1 MGAVRPRLPGLPGL
15 RVAHLADRRRRPG
28 RGPGTAGGRPLA
40 ATWLCRRRAPAEV
53 PGRAGRD
60 LRGPGPDDDQ
70 LGAGPRRAGP
80 HARPPRHQPRQ
91 AALRHR
97 RRRAPLRHR
106 PGERRPAA
114 GPHHVRTTGTDP
126 MSTPSAPTTPRQVA
140 DAYVDAVC
148 DLDPI
153 IATSLGTRP
162 GDDRLPDTSP
172 AGLEAEAQLLRSTL
186 AELDRVL
193 AEDPALDDDPIE
205 RRCARL
211 LRERLTA
218 ALDLHEAGEDLRA
231 VSNLFSPVH
240 SIRQVFSMMPTQST
254 EDWAVLARR
263 MARVPEAYRGYRESL
278 TAGAER
284 GLFAAPRQVQTVVG
298 QLDEWL
304 AGPYFA
310 GGVAAGPDELG
321 RGADG
326 ADALRAE
333 LDAAAAA
340 ADGAVAEIRD
350 CLRDTYGPQ
359 AEGTPDAVGR
369 ERYARF
375 ARSWNGSDLGA
386 GTGLEDAY
394 AWGWAEHK
402 RILAEQR
409 TEAEKVLPGAT
420 PMEAMRWLKE
430 NGEAVE
436 GVEAIRVRLQ
446 AMMDEAMHAL
456 DGVHFEIAEPVRQVE
471 PITAPPGSAAAPSST
486 RPAQDFSR
494 PGRTW
499 LPTLGQERFPLW
511 DLVSTWYHEG
521 VPGHHLQLA
530 QWAYVSGDLSTYQTS
545 LGSVGA
551 NVEGWALYAERL
563 MDELG
568 FLTDPGARL
577 GYLDAQQM
585 RAVRV
590 VIDIGMH
597 LELPIPDDAEGA
609 LAEHR
614 GQPWTPELARV
625 FFGENCG
632 RDAAFLDSELVRY
645 LGIPGQAIS

>member
-28 RGPGTAGGRPLA
+28 RRPRPAGVRLLA
-40 ATWLCRRRAPAEV
+40 APRRGRRRAAGEL

-70 LGAGPRRAGP
+70 LGAGHRRAGP

-126 MSTPSAPTTPRQVA
+126 MSTPIVPTTPRQVA

-153 IATSLGTRP
+153 VATSLGTRP

-310 GGVAAGPDELG
+310 GVVAAGPD
-321 RGADG
+321 
-326 ADALRAE
+326 ALRAG
-333 LDAAAAA
+333 LGAAAAA
-340 ADGAVAEIRD
+340 ADGAVAETRD
-350 CLRDTYGPQ
+350 FLRDTYGPQ

-386 GTGLEDAY
+386 GSGLENAY

-409 TEAEKVLPGAT
+409 AEAEKVLPGAT

-436 GVEAIRVRLQ
+436 GVEAIRQRLQ
-446 AMMDEAMHAL
+446 
-456 DGVHFEIAEPVRQVE
+456 
-471 PITAPPGSAAAPSST
+471 T
-486 RPAQDFSR
+486 
-494 PGRTW
+494 
-499 LPTLGQERFPLW
+499 
-511 DLVSTWYHEG
+511 
-521 VPGHHLQLA
+521 
-530 QWAYVSGDLSTYQTS
+530 
-545 LGSVGA
+545 
-551 NVEGWALYAERL
+551 
-563 MDELG
+563 
-568 FLTDPGARL
+568 
-577 GYLDAQQM
+577 
-585 RAVRV
+585 
-590 VIDIGMH
+590 
-597 LELPIPDDAEGA
+597 
-609 LAEHR
+609 
-614 GQPWTPELARV
+614 
-625 FFGENCG
+625 
-632 RDAAFLDSELVRY
+632 
-645 LGIPGQAIS
+645 